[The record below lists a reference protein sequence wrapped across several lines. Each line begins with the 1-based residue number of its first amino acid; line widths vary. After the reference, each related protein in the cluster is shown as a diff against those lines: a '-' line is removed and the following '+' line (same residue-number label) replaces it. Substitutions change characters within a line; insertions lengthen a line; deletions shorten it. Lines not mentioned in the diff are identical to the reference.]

1 MMDDPRQRAR
11 QDARARLRWRHS
23 EDPLIVEAAECA
35 EGWRH
40 LTVAR
45 PVTGAEE
52 FPPALAQLFAEFPR
66 LRGRPHALC
75 GGTEGGRR
83 VIVVALGPP
92 DAEREIERLYR
103 LACAINPG
111 DWEISL
117 LGRPVPCPLP

>member
-1 MMDDPRQRAR
+1 MMDDPRHRAQ

-45 PVTGAEE
+45 PVASAEE

-66 LRGRPHALC
+66 LKAAPYRDIDATPSS
-75 GGTEGGRR
+75 GGVDLAVSLRSF
-83 VIVVALGPP
+83 V
-92 DAEREIERLYR
+92 DER
-103 LACAINPG
+103 
-111 DWEISL
+111 
-117 LGRPVPCPLP
+117 